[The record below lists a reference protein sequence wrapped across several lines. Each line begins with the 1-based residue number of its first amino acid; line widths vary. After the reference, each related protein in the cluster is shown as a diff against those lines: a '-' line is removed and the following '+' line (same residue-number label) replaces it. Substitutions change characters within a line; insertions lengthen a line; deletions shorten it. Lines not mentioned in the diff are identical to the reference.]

1 MPHWLVTDAAT
12 KGNDLVRLLGMLL
25 ATCVL
30 TACSHVQPWERSKLA
45 HPTMT
50 GDGFVGV
57 AAEHVQAV
65 QEGATGGAGSAG
77 SGCGC
82 N

>member
-1 MPHWLVTDAAT
+1 MRRLAVALFALSLAACT
-12 KGNDLVRLLGMLL
+12 PVR
-25 ATCVL
+25 A
-30 TACSHVQPWERSKLA
+30 WERSKLA

-50 GDGFVGV
+50 TSSFAGPGY
-57 AAEHVQAV
+57 EHMIAV
-65 QEGATGGAGSAG
+65 HEGAVGGSAAVE

>member
-1 MPHWLVTDAAT
+1 MRRLVLFVSLVSALAA
-12 KGNDLVRLLGMLL
+12 
-25 ATCVL
+25 L
-30 TACSHVQPWERSKLA
+30 TGCRHVAVYERTKLA

-50 GDGFVGV
+50 TASPAGV
-57 AAEHVQAV
+57 AEEHMYAV
-65 QEGATGGAGSAG
+65 HEGAVGGSASAE

>member
-1 MPHWLVTDAAT
+1 VSL
-12 KGNDLVRLLGMLL
+12 DLRRHVLLLL
-25 ATCVL
+25 AAGALL
-30 TACSHVQPWERSKLA
+30 TATAGCRHVRPYDRGKLA

-50 GDGFVGV
+50 GAGEPGPL
-57 AAEHVQAV
+57 AAHVYAV
-65 QEGATGGAGSAG
+65 HEGAVGGSATPE

>member
-1 MPHWLVTDAAT
+1 MTPQT
-12 KGNDLVRLLGMLL
+12 KVVVFSLLL
-25 ATCVL
+25 ATLGISGCR
-30 TACSHVQPWERSKLA
+30 HVQPWERSKLA

-50 GDGFVGV
+50 TASYTT
-57 AAEHVQAV
+57 AAEDHVYAV
-65 QEGATGGAGSAG
+65 HEGAVGGGAAAE

>member
-1 MPHWLVTDAAT
+1 MRRHALA
-12 KGNDLVRLLGMLL
+12 LL
-25 ATCVL
+25 AAAALVST
-30 TACSHVQPWERSKLA
+30 TAGCRHVRPYDRGKLA

-50 GDGFVGV
+50 GVGEPGPS
-57 AAEHVQAV
+57 AEHVYAV
-65 QEGATGGAGSAG
+65 HEGAVGGSATAE

>member
-1 MPHWLVTDAAT
+1 MNAKPLFFV
-12 KGNDLVRLLGMLL
+12 LLLLGSVVS
-25 ATCVL
+25 AFSVGC
-30 TACSHVQPWERSKLA
+30 AHVEPWERGKLA

-50 GDGFVGV
+50 MEGVGP
-57 AAEHVQAV
+57 AQEHVYAV
-65 QEGATGGAGSAG
+65 QEGAVGGGAAAE